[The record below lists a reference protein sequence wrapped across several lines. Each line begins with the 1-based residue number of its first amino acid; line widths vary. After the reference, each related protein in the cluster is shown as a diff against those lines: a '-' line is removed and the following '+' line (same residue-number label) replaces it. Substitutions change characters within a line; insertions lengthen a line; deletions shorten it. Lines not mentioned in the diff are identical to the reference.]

1 MKKTVLC
8 GLLLASLMASALPA
22 AHGAEGGF
30 TDVPQT
36 AWYYDSVTAM
46 SAEGLLLGVGDGSF
60 APSAPMSRAAY
71 ITIAVRVAYPD
82 ELANAPAGDNWWD
95 AAHRVALEKGLL
107 WEVDP
112 GMSASAEDMSQPI
125 TREEMALILART
137 AKAKGVTAAFDLNS
151 NAIPDYKRIAVRCKR
166 SVRNCYA
173 LGLLNGADE
182 EGNFR
187 PQDTLDRASA
197 CQGFYKLLNEDKR
210 TPINPFKNYSEYNN
224 FSVLEPAE
232 ELQTWVEGERH
243 TIPQAGDTVIKADGT
258 KVVLEEVTLSTGW
271 KILGFGQGV
280 DIITGTQTNPSSDY
294 LKKVGD
300 HAWYDGDKSKFIK
313 FDVTGEVY
321 TEMQWLE
328 ISKAMRPDKNTIK
341 GTYDGETYG
350 DYFVWD
356 SWLQDWCFRVSI
368 N

>member
-1 MKKTVLC
+1 MKKIIAC
-8 GLLLASLMASALPA
+8 GLVLASLMGAVSA

-30 TDVPQT
+30 TDVPQI

-112 GMSASAEDMSQPI
+112 GMSAAAEDMSQAI
-125 TREEMALILART
+125 TREEMALLLART
-137 AKAKGVTAAFDLNS
+137 AKAKGVTATFDLNS
-151 NAIPDYKRIAVRCKR
+151 NAIPDYRNITERCKR

-182 EGNFR
+182 KGNFR

-197 CQGFYKLLNEDKR
+197 CQGFYKLLNKDKR

-224 FSVLEPAE
+224 FCVLEPAE
-232 ELQTWVEGERH
+232 ELQTWVEGEAH
-243 TIPQAGDTVIKADGT
+243 TVPQIGDTVIAKDGRT
-258 KVVLEEVTLSTGW
+258 VVLSMNQVGDSDLYLLGW
-271 KILGFGQGV
+271 GQGV
-280 DIITGTQTNPSSDY
+280 DIITNTMINGYDTQI
-294 LKKVGD
+294 GEG
-300 HAWYDGDKSKFIK
+300 AWYDDTQLTKSPINNEVYSHNQWAKIEIALTPNKDLVGDY
-313 FDVTGEVY
+313 DGEVY
-321 TEMQWLE
+321 
-328 ISKAMRPDKNTIK
+328 N
-341 GTYDGETYG
+341 
-350 DYFVWD
+350 DYYKWD
-356 SWLQDWCFRVSI
+356 ANKLGIGGWVFIMS
-368 N
+368 NY